1 MGHES
6 DAGGAARMGALPEDF
21 FEDNDRQAGPLPRLK
36 GPAGPTNP
44 APAPPTV
51 VVRRSVLPVVGAVLL
66 GAAVMYLSGVLSGW
80 ALARKEAT
88 PASAATAPLATP
100 DPRVGRLEKSVGSKA
115 ERADLDAI
123 RAGLEAI
130 SKRLDEF
137 GERLD
142 SLPKPEPPPDLGPI
156 RTQIENVAKE
166 TARLAAVPESV
177 RKLEERVGTLDE
189 TLGTIRTDVEALG
202 DRVKALEARPAAAP
216 VEAKPD
222 PARVAEQARERGVA
236 LYQKGKF
243 ADARAAFVQGAEA
256 NPKDARLWYL
266 AALANGFATRD
277 WGGETERLV
286 RRGIEAEKGQ
296 AVPRA
301 EIDAEFASLTDD
313 GGGRWLREWRQRAV
327 GP

>member
-1 MGHES
+1 MGNEQ

-36 GPAGPTNP
+36 GPAVATTP
-44 APAPPTV
+44 APATPTV
-51 VVRRSVLPVVGAVLL
+51 VVRRPVLPVVGAVLL

-80 ALARKEAT
+80 AIARREAT
-88 PASAATAPLATP
+88 PASSATAPIAAS
-100 DPRVGRLEKSVGSKA
+100 DPRVGRLEKSVGLKA
-115 ERADLDAI
+115 ERADLGAI

-156 RTQIENVAKE
+156 RARIDDVAKQ

-177 RKLEERVGTLDE
+177 RKLEGRAGTLDE
-189 TLGTIRTDVEALG
+189 TLGTIRTDLEALA
-202 DRVKALEARPAAAP
+202 DRVKTLEARPIAAP

-222 PARVAEQARERGVA
+222 PTRVAEQARERGAA
-236 LYQKGKF
+236 LYREGKF
-243 ADARAAFVQGAEA
+243 ADARAAFLQGAEA
-256 NPKDARLWYL
+256 SPKDARLWYF
-266 AALANGFATRD
+266 AALANGFATRE

-286 RRGIEAEKGQ
+286 RRGVEAEKGREI
-296 AVPRA
+296 PRP
-301 EIDAEFASLTDD
+301 EIDAAFAMIPED
-313 GGGRWLREWRQRAV
+313 GGARWLREWRQRAA